1 MTILLLTPC
10 LLAGQGKGQGKGQAK
25 EHGREAAQAEPA
37 ARPKETYPFF
47 HDAETKLILD
57 FYRPGSGHLP
67 PGLAK
72 RGGALPPGLQKQLRV
87 TGTLP
92 PGIEKHL
99 EPFPADLDR
108 RLGPVPAGYR
118 RVLAGTTALL
128 VQDATNLIVD
138 VLELIRR

>member
-1 MTILLLTPC
+1 MLTLVPS
-10 LLAGQGKGQGKGQAK
+10 LVAGQGKGQAK
-25 EHGREAAQAEPA
+25 RRGHEAAQAEPA
-37 ARPKETYPFF
+37 GPRKATYPFF

-72 RGGALPPGLQKQLRV
+72 RGGELPPGLQKQLRV

-92 PGIEKHL
+92 PGIEKKL
-99 EPFPADLDR
+99 EPFPPDLER
-108 RLGPVPAGYR
+108 RLTPVPAGYR
-118 RVLAGTTALL
+118 RVVAGTVALL

-138 VLELIRR
+138 VLEVIRR